1 MENRMMIVTCM
12 VLAHSC
18 GNFAFKAA
26 SPQSCFSI
34 RHPLRGH
41 ACAHRLRNTG
51 LGSALRRRWPL
62 KDRKGIMMAE
72 PGEKKEGVF
81 GGFFSNMF
89 GGEEDSPDKGR
100 VVVSVSFLMMT
111 SLALYLNDKCV

>member
-1 MENRMMIVTCM
+1 
-12 VLAHSC
+12 
-18 GNFAFKAA
+18 
-26 SPQSCFSI
+26 
-34 RHPLRGH
+34 
-41 ACAHRLRNTG
+41 

>member
-1 MENRMMIVTCM
+1 
-12 VLAHSC
+12 
-18 GNFAFKAA
+18 
-26 SPQSCFSI
+26 
-34 RHPLRGH
+34 
-41 ACAHRLRNTG
+41 
-51 LGSALRRRWPL
+51 
-62 KDRKGIMMAE
+62 MMAE